1 MFFFLSGEFSLKGYL
16 FMSIYYIFAAL
27 AAAVS
32 KAAQFSDGKDFSRK
46 SVLTAETVIRLLI
59 GAEGGSLAKILH
71 DAGIQATASAL
82 SQRRAQIPSAVFR
95 AAFDRFNS
103 TCTDSELFRGYRLLA
118 VDGTTVNLPRN
129 PKAPSFVQNDGIP
142 KGVNQ
147 LHVTPFYDIL
157 SRTFTDLV
165 IQPEP
170 RKDENGAL
178 VEMLKRNTFTQ
189 KTLIIAD
196 CRETGYLRNAG

>member
-82 SQRRAQIPSAVFR
+82 KSRPQYSV
-95 AAFDRFNS
+95 
-103 TCTDSELFRGYRLLA
+103 RLLTVSTPLVRTANCFA
-118 VDGTTVNLPRN
+118 V
-129 PKAPSFVQNDGIP
+129 
-142 KGVNQ
+142 
-147 LHVTPFYDIL
+147 
-157 SRTFTDLV
+157 
-165 IQPEP
+165 
-170 RKDENGAL
+170 
-178 VEMLKRNTFTQ
+178 
-189 KTLIIAD
+189 IA
-196 CRETGYLRNAG
+196 YLQ